1 MFDIK
6 EELKKLPK
14 DPGVYLMKD
23 KDDNLCWKSSKFK
36 K

>member
-23 KDDNLCWKSSKFK
+23 NVDNIIYGGKAVN
-36 K
+36 